1 MSSNTHCHREL
12 LLVLLALCAK
22 RPVRRSDL
30 AAGLT
35 RRVGCD
41 YRPSA
46 ERLECAI
53 QALEAEGLIE
63 SEARGG
69 GVFYRATA
77 SGVEALDERAET
89 RIDTFL
95 FTDLVGSTALLDRLG
110 DHVREHTRQSAAEN
124 IGVAVV

>member
-1 MSSNTHCHREL
+1 MSSSTHRHREL
-12 LLVLLALCAK
+12 LLVLLDLCAK
-22 RPVRRSDL
+22 RPVGRSDL
-30 AAGLT
+30 AAELT

-41 YRPSA
+41 YRPSP
-46 ERLECAI
+46 ERVECAI

-63 SEARGG
+63 SEAHEHGIS
-69 GVFYRATA
+69 YRTTA

-95 FTDLVGSTALLDRLG
+95 FTDVVGSTALLDRLG